1 MKPTDFSYHLSNYLS
16 KYLPDVSGLSPNTIL
31 SYRDTF
37 TAMIQFFEEAL
48 GIKAEKITLQT
59 FNSDNVVRYLDWL
72 EQQRGNA
79 VSTRNNRLSAIH
91 AFAKYV
97 ERRSPEKMHT
107 MQEIIAIPSKKSSAA
122 TPRYLSLEALQLLLS
137 LPNKMTRIGR
147 RDCVLLSMLYDSGA
161 RVQELCD
168 MTVSDLRL
176 DAPSVT
182 RLTGK
187 GSKTRVVPLMPSM
200 VALLRQYLCEYGLT
214 DPARACRPLFTNN
227 CSNKLTR
234 KGVAYILNKYFQQ
247 AKTMRPDLY
256 PETFSPHAMRHSKA
270 MHLLESGVNLI
281 YIRDILGH
289 ADMKTTEVY
298 ARIDTEMK
306 RRALESASRGVAS
319 NALPAWQADK
329 GLLAWLKSL
338 G

>member
-16 KYLPDVSGLSPNTIL
+16 KYLPGVSGLSSNTIL

-37 TAMIQFFEEAL
+37 TSLIQFYEDIL
-48 GIKAEKITLQT
+48 GTKAEKITLEAFTANHVIQ
-59 FNSDNVVRYLDWL
+59 YLAWL
-72 EQQRGNA
+72 EQRRGNT
-79 VSTRNNRLSAIH
+79 VSTRNNRLAAIH

-97 ERRSPEKMHT
+97 ERRSLEKMHA
-107 MQEIIAIPSKKSSAA
+107 MQEIIAIPSKKGSMA

-137 LPNKMTRIGR
+137 LPNKATRIGR
-147 RDCVLLSMLYDSGA
+147 RDSVLLSMLYDSGA

-187 GSKTRVVPLMPSM
+187 GSKTRIVPLMAPM
-200 VALLRQYLCEYGLT
+200 VALLRQYLREHGLT
-214 DPARACRPLFTNN
+214 DPALVCRTLFTNH
-227 CSNKLTR
+227 CRSKLTR
-234 KGVAYILNKYFQQ
+234 KGVSYILDKYFQQ
-247 AKTMRPDLY
+247 AKMMRPDLY
-256 PETFSPHAMRHSKA
+256 PETISPHVMRHSKA
-270 MHLLESGVNLI
+270 MHLLEAGVNLI

-306 RRALESASRGVAS
+306 RRALESASKGIVS
-319 NALPAWQADK
+319 DEVPIWHADK
-329 GLLAWLKSL
+329 GLLTWLKSL